1 MYVFYLLIFLISKLA
16 YAPPSQHWGI
26 DRKARLLFFFITVS
40 LNAETLCTDRD
51 FQDTGNRMSRL
62 FLRLSALMRARLAS
76 LAVFMALFPTK
87 GHALRLCQVMP
98 TASRSLGWSV
108 SSCCCCFFFLA
119 CLVSLLPVSCSRV
132 PVW

>member
-1 MYVFYLLIFLISKLA
+1 MYVFYLLIFFNQQTRLCPTLPTLGNRPQS
-16 YAPPSQHWGI
+16 APPI
-26 DRKARLLFFFITVS
+26 FFITVS

-51 FQDTGNRMSRL
+51 FQDTGNRMSRF
-62 FLRLSALMRARLAS
+62 FLRLSALMRARLAP

-87 GHALRLCQVMP
+87 GHALRLYQVMP

-108 SSCCCCFFFLA
+108 SSCCCCFFLLA

-132 PVW
+132 PV